1 MPWQLNSV
9 GGDVDCRRAGAKL
22 AVRQRDRAVQDKQAS
37 RLANNKRQ
45 KYEEVEMSPTQTL
58 EKNGG
63 SRESWEGQDRI
74 VGAGHPWELV

>member
-9 GGDVDCRRAGAKL
+9 GGDVDCRRADAKL
-22 AVRQRDRAVQDKQAS
+22 AVWQRARAIQDKQAS
-37 RLANNKRQ
+37 RLANNKGQ
-45 KYEEVEMSPTQTL
+45 KYEEFEMSPTQTL

-63 SRESWEGQDRI
+63 SRKSWENQDRI